1 MCQYFERL
9 KRQFH
14 HPRCQGAWLIAP
26 RDRVLGDPRWRGQ
39 GAPQVPGVLSHMPN
53 GSFLED
59 GVCRRCERHNL
70 YFGAEPLDEEEWI
83 CVFCSRKLTIR
94 TMYETLHLARWLPI
108 LRPCLHCVGQYLVS
122 SESSLR
128 VRLRRSVLT
137 RILRG
142 CPYRFRP
149 ITLELDRK
157 PLARSSQV
165 SVLDRVLDFCEGEV
179 AL

>member
-1 MCQYFERL
+1 MILSHCCS
-9 KRQFH
+9 RQ
-14 HPRCQGAWLIAP
+14 QWGTALAG
-26 RDRVLGDPRWRGQ
+26 RVT
-39 GAPQVPGVLSHMPN
+39 PQVPGVLSHMPN

-83 CVFCSRKLTIR
+83 CVFCSRKLT
-94 TMYETLHLARWLPI
+94 MKKNELHLARWLPI
-108 LRPCLHCVGQYLVS
+108 LRPCLHCVSQYLVS

-137 RILRG
+137 CILRG
-142 CPYRFRP
+142 CPFRFRP
-149 ITLELDRK
+149 ITLEFWADA
-157 PLARSSQV
+157 PIAFG
-165 SVLDRVLDFCEGEV
+165 RVLDFCEGEV